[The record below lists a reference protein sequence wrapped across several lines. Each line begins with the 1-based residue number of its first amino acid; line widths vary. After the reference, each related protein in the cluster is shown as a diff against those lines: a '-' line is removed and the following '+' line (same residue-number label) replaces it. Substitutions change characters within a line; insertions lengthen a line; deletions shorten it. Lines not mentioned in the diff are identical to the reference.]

1 MGCGGHLGPV
11 EIVQMRTVRIFLR
24 VGRLRPSVS
33 LRFEMD
39 MLPVKW
45 EAIKREI
52 DFWVQVMRMDDDRLV
67 KLVMLEALEGK
78 ARLGG

>member
-11 EIVQMRTVRIFLR
+11 ETVQMRTVRILLS
-24 VGRLRPSVS
+24 VGRLCPSVS

-39 MLPVKW
+39 VLPVKW
-45 EAIKREI
+45 ETIKRAI

-67 KLVMLEALEGK
+67 KLVMLEALQRK
-78 ARLGG
+78 AR